1 MFYSLAYTLGFAPWE
16 KAATHP
22 AAARHIASLLDREA
36 EGRPSPYGR
45 ALDLGCGRGY
55 WSVDLAR
62 RGWDV
67 TGVDLV
73 PKALDA
79 AREKARDAGVAV
91 RFVKGDVTALGE
103 AGVEPGVP
111 LFWDF
116 GTLHGLS
123 PEGLRAAGRGVDAL
137 AAEDA
142 SLLLM
147 AWSPANRGPLPRGV
161 TRQELEGA
169 FEGWKVVAEEPF
181 DATGLPA
188 PIRRVGPR
196 FFRLRRTPGRSG
208 R

>member
-1 MFYSLAYTLGFAPWE
+1 MFYSLAYSIGFVPWE

-22 AAARHIASLLDREA
+22 AAARQIASLFEREEADRKA
-36 EGRPSPYGR
+36 PWGR
-45 ALDLGCGRGY
+45 ALDLGCGRGH

-73 PKALDA
+73 PKAIAA
-79 AREKARDAGVAV
+79 AREEAREAGVEV

-103 AGVEPGVP
+103 AGVEPGVT

-123 PEGLRAAGRGVDAL
+123 PEGLRAAGRGIDAL
-137 AAEDA
+137 AAPDA

-147 AWSPANRGPLPRGV
+147 AWSPASRGPLPRGV
-161 TRQELEGA
+161 GRPELEGA
-169 FEGWKVVAEEPF
+169 FEGWHVVGEEPF
-181 DATGLPA
+181 DATGLP
-188 PIRRVGPR
+188 PPLRRVGPR
-196 FFRLRRTPGRSG
+196 FFRLRRAAGR
-208 R
+208 RAP